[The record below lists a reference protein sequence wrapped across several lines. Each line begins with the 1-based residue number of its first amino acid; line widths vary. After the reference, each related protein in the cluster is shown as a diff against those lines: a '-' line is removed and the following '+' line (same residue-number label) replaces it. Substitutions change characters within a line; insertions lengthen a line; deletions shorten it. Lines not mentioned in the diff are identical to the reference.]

1 MTCSY
6 QIEVYGSRSTFP
18 YLQGQS
24 LFRPLQLNN
33 PNCPWLLPN
42 LRRRH
47 LDLQSLVCHVE
58 PCGWMMVWPD
68 FRCGTPYISASKNCP
83 PANIHVLV
91 GHWDARIAWFSSLFH
106 VGLVWT
112 GVFLRWT
119 HRKNVIRIHSW
130 SSCGLGAAFG
140 DFWPIAI
147 VGKQNATK
155 ADGSGAKEWLPPAV
169 IPPQLMHLQELLL
182 AAWSWDPG
190 IPVAL
195 GWPIL
200 LLFGGRKWS
209 NDPVDVGQGNQADT
223 SNS

>member
-1 MTCSY
+1 MWLDDGVTWFSVWNTIHFSIPQMSIYC
-6 QIEVYGSRSTFP
+6 
-18 YLQGQS
+18 
-24 LFRPLQLNN
+24 LNFI
-33 PNCPWLLPN
+33 L
-42 LRRRH
+42 
-47 LDLQSLVCHVE
+47 
-58 PCGWMMVWPD
+58 
-68 FRCGTPYISASKNCP
+68 SKNISPNNIKEPACQHPCP
-83 PANIHVLV
+83 CWPLRCTN
-91 GHWDARIAWFSSLFH
+91 SL
-106 VGLVWT
+106 GLVVSRGTSLT